1 MKNIFW
7 KISLS
12 LSMLFMITGFGVS
25 LHGLHEYDY
34 NLVYTGLAII
44 GVTCASWW
52 IWVMLVIK
60 QMYDV
65 THTAITGVS
74 DIRSGIKEVKEL
86 ISEYKTLSER

>member
-12 LSMLFMITGFGVS
+12 LSMLCMIIGFGVS
-25 LHGLHEYDY
+25 LHGLQGHNY
-34 NLVYTGLAII
+34 NLVYVGLAII

-60 QMYDV
+60 EMYEV
-65 THTAITGVS
+65 THAAVTGVS
-74 DIRSGIKEVKEL
+74 DIRSGIKEVKKL
-86 ISEYKTLSER
+86 ISEYKNLSE